1 MDCRE
6 ISGLGRKVKRGIT
19 SIEHSDWQQ
28 LEQFVLL
35 HPLAF
40 IQDFVYVGVSLKLCC
55 NLCSVHR

>member
-40 IQDFVYVGVSLKLCC
+40 IQDLVYVDVSEDVL
-55 NLCSVHR
+55 